1 MHSCLERTWVQLVF
15 ISLFAFQDNSWA
27 QRTLSDPKKPAG
39 VKAIPSTQIKP
50 EEDKRKPIAGPREE
64 GNAQREAPGVKP
76 GPNERG
82 APKKYPIDF
91 DKPAGVASRIR
102 LQIAPFDDAAVKSDT
117 TAIFG
122 TGTQVGSALSSLL
135 AARVRGSGAFVAMK
149 ATAVPIS
156 REQDFSTSTRV
167 KSLTQTG
174 IDRMSGTDYLLY
186 ADIVQFGR
194 DYKKAGTGIGAFKGL
209 GGLGKVGGSVNSQ
222 DKARVTIVYRL
233 IDAMTSQVVSTG
245 SIDGE
250 STRKAKVSSG
260 MYRAQAKTVRGLD
273 LTSENFKETIIGE
286 ATYSALD
293 RLSQAV
299 ERELAGLPRKV
310 EGKVADAGPG
320 SVILNIGANEGVNA
334 GDRFEILRIV
344 RELRDPLTAESL
356 DRETEK
362 VGEIVVNEARPRI
375 AIGSLT
381 DGSQPSS
388 VAEWTGYVARRIN
401 K

>member
-1 MHSCLERTWVQLVF
+1 MRSYLQRTWVQLLS
-15 ISLFAFQDNSWA
+15 IPLIAFNGNLWA
-27 QRTLSDPKKPAG
+27 QRTLSDSKKPAG
-39 VKAIPSTQIKP
+39 VKTTPSTQIKP
-50 EEDKRKPIAGPREE
+50 EEDKRKPVAGPREE
-64 GNAQREAPGVKP
+64 GNAQREAPGVKS
-76 GPNERG
+76 GPNEKG
-82 APKKYPIDF
+82 TPKKYPIDF

-117 TAIFG
+117 AAIFG
-122 TGTQVGSALSSLL
+122 TGIQVGSALSYLL
-135 AARVRGSGAFVAMK
+135 AARVRGSGTFVTMK

-156 REQDFSTSTRV
+156 GERDFSNSTRV
-167 KSLTQTG
+167 KSLTPAS
-174 IDRMSGTDYLLY
+174 IDRSLGNDYLLY
-186 ADIVQFGR
+186 GDIVQFGGG
-194 DYKKAGTGIGAFKGL
+194 DKKPGSGIGTFKNL
-209 GGLGKVGGSVNSQ
+209 GGLGKVGSSVNSQ
-222 DKARVTIVYRL
+222 EKARVTIKYRL

-260 MYRAQAKTVRGLD
+260 MYRAQGKTVQGLD

-299 ERELAGLPRKV
+299 ARELAELPRKV

-320 SVILNIGANEGVNA
+320 SIILNIGANDGVNA

-344 RELRDPLTAESL
+344 REVKDPLTAEPL